1 MRYAEQV
8 DNLDQ
13 ILLVALREDATQSY
27 AALGKLAGL
36 SAGAAHERVRKLRER
51 GVIRRTT
58 IDVDP
63 VAVGRPVLA
72 FVLVESNAW
81 MGEEPVHA
89 ALRAIPE
96 LEEAHVIA
104 GSASLLVKIRTGT
117 TEELQDVLRRLFTID
132 GVSGTQTIVVLETV
146 FEGAGGPQ
154 APSDSGD

>member
-1 MRYAEQV
+1 M

-13 ILLVALREDATQSY
+13 ILLSALRGDATQSY
-27 AALGKLAGL
+27 AALGRKAGL
-36 SAGAAHERVRKLRER
+36 SAAAAHERVRKLKER

-63 VAVGRPVLA
+63 AAVGRPVLA
-72 FVLVESNAW
+72 FVLVESSSW
-81 MGEEPVHA
+81 VGEEPTRA

-96 LEEAHVIA
+96 LEEVHIVA

-117 TEELQDVLRRLFTID
+117 TEGLQDVLRRLFAIE

-146 FEGAGGPQ
+146 FEGAGGER
-154 APSDSGD
+154 APSND